1 MHLSNLTSIGLVSIL
16 FNALPSHGHQQLLR
30 GGILSIPEPPSP
42 EKLVGTNWQL
52 KEIGGTP
59 AQPEEPQRLLF
70 HSETELS
77 GYDGC
82 NGFSATWETILGSTA
97 ENDSGSKAIRARPKI
112 SIEMGGGTLRGCS
125 WMTEEERL
133 QQSNFMTALRQ
144 EAIAFSLSADEQEL
158 TLYQAIGGSPDVP
171 IVMTRIP
178 VPPQPHEKLIGTSW
192 LATDIAYSIS
202 DSENNGLTPVLEDHP
217 VTMSF
222 ERDTFFGSTGTNKY
236 AGDITMKK
244 FNGVS
249 MEFQVTNVA
258 QTSISFQDNNDP
270 RLLQEHAWMDIIESA
285 DDEIV
290 TIPYTL
296 FHELNEDTDVFT
308 EVLLLGSVQAPL
320 ARFVPL
326 PEGKTLDEWGEVWE
340 GPIKQIES
348 PLDDREPTTPEDTTE
363 LAGSNWLA
371 TNIRGTRISHDVSL
385 FFESDTSLRGHGG
398 CNDFE
403 GSWDMLFGIDFLP
416 QFRVDDLVSSKMY
429 CEGKVG
435 ETELNFFNGLQQGP
449 IIYDQEG
456 GDLTLWDT
464 VVGDDGRQTR
474 GDLIAKFQ
482 NANVPT
488 WGGQSLVGMTGEEAK
503 VVIEAIN
510 PSLEVHTVPEGS
522 MVTADWRLNRVRIW
536 VDKNGNVAREPQ
548 RG

>member
-1 MHLSNLTSIGLVSIL
+1 
-16 FNALPSHGHQQLLR
+16 
-30 GGILSIPEPPSP
+30 
-42 EKLVGTNWQL
+42 VGTNWQL

-70 HSETELS
+70 ETETELS

-97 ENDSGSKAIRARPKI
+97 ENESGSKPTRARPKI
-112 SIEMGGGTLRGCS
+112 SIEMGFSTLRGCS

-144 EAIAFSLSADEQEL
+144 EAIAFSFSADEQEL
-158 TLYQAIGGSPDVP
+158 TLYQSIDGSPDMP

-178 VPPQPHEKLIGTSW
+178 IPPQPHERLIGTSW
-192 LATDIAYSIS
+192 VATDIAYSSS
-202 DSENNGLTPVLEDHP
+202 DSENNELTPILEDHP

-244 FNGVS
+244 FVEGGVS
-249 MEFQVTNVA
+249 LEFEVTNVA
-258 QTSISFQDNNDP
+258 RTSISFQDNTDP
-270 RLLQEHAWMDIIESA
+270 RLLQEHAWMDIIEAA

-296 FHELNEDTDVFT
+296 FDERIGDTDEWT
-308 EVLLLGSVQAPL
+308 QVLLLGSFQAPL

-326 PEGKTLDEWGEVWE
+326 PEGKTLDVWGELQ
-340 GPIKQIES
+340 PIKQHES
-348 PLDDREPTTPEDTTE
+348 EPLGEPITPYDITE

-385 FFESDTSLRGHGG
+385 FFESNTRLRGHGG

-403 GSWDMLFGIDFLP
+403 ASWVQTQSFGLDLGFHP
-416 QFRVDDLVSSKMY
+416 QLRFIVNGLSASYMY
-429 CEGKVG
+429 CEGIVG
-435 ETELNFFNGLQQGP
+435 ETEIDFFNGLQQGP
-449 IIYDQEG
+449 ITYETSSG
-456 GDLTLWDT
+456 GELTLWDT
-464 VVGDDGRQTR
+464 VVSDDGRQTR
-474 GDLIAKFQ
+474 GELIAKFD
-482 NANVPT
+482 NAHVPS

-503 VVIEAIN
+503 AVIEAIN
-510 PSLEVHTVPEGS
+510 PSLDVVIMPPE
-522 MVTADWRLNRVRIW
+522 TAGDAAFRLNRVRIW
-536 VDKNGNVAREPQ
+536 VDKNGNVTREPQ

>member
-1 MHLSNLTSIGLVSIL
+1 
-16 FNALPSHGHQQLLR
+16 
-30 GGILSIPEPPSP
+30 
-42 EKLVGTNWQL
+42 
-52 KEIGGTP
+52 
-59 AQPEEPQRLLF
+59 
-70 HSETELS
+70 
-77 GYDGC
+77 
-82 NGFSATWETILGSTA
+82 
-97 ENDSGSKAIRARPKI
+97 
-112 SIEMGGGTLRGCS
+112 
-125 WMTEEERL
+125 MTEEQVM
-133 QQSNFMTALRQ
+133 QQRNFMTALRQ

-158 TLYQAIGGSPDVP
+158 TLYQAIDGGSPDVP

-178 VPPQPHEKLIGTSW
+178 IPPQPHEKLIGTSW
-192 LATDIAYSIS
+192 VATDIAYSPS
-202 DSENNGLTPVLEDHP
+202 YSVALTPVLDDHP

-244 FNGVS
+244 FVEGGAS
-249 MEFQVTNVA
+249 LEFEVTNVA

-290 TIPYTL
+290 TIPYSL
-296 FHELNEDTDVFT
+296 SHERIGDTDEWT
-308 EVLLLGSVQAPL
+308 EVLSLGSRKAPL
-320 ARFVPL
+320 ARFGPL
-326 PEGKTLDEWGEVWE
+326 PEGKTLDAWGELQ
-340 GPIKQIES
+340 PIKQIEP
-348 PLDDREPTTPEDTTE
+348 PLDDREQPTTLEDTIE

-416 QFRVDDLVSSKMY
+416 QFMVDDLVSSKMY
-429 CEGKVG
+429 CEGMVG
-435 ETELNFFNGLQQGP
+435 ETEIEFFNGLQQGP
-449 IIYDQEG
+449 IIYDIDVWDGE
-456 GDLTLWDT
+456 LTLWDT
-464 VVGDDGRQTR
+464 VEGDDGRQTR

-482 NANVPT
+482 IGHVPN

-503 VVIEAIN
+503 AEIEAIN